1 MALKKL
7 KQNKGID
14 PAVVVVTSTNLVRIF
29 GELLS
34 EEVTFEQRPDSC
46 EGVGYVTIWGKNVPG
61 GERASVMTQ
70 DRTKLEA
77 YLRSVRRS
85 G

>member
-14 PAVVVVTSTNLVRIF
+14 PGVVVVNNMNLVRIF

-34 EEVTFEQRPDSC
+34 EAVTFEQRPDLC
-46 EGVGYVTIWGKNVPG
+46 EGVGYVNIGGNNVPG
-61 GERASVMTQ
+61 GERASVMTG
-70 DRTKLEA
+70 DRTKLEV
-77 YLRSVRRS
+77 YLKSVRRS